1 MMSGLAMR
9 TYRILKPKRLLN
21 IVDSSYLIRYLRKIA
36 GASVLTI
43 ESNSHDEITTT
54 FTFFGFIC
62 FVFWYC
68 IYFYCLYKIHVDD
81 QTILRTLYDT
91 KLKHYGD
98 GVERIMNTMFISY
111 AMWKVPFD
119 LSGSANDMQLIVDID
134 KAIKNL
140 VGEIDYSRH
149 LHLVVVICL
158 AHFIVSGTR
167 VFSIWVSLLNLGRS
181 MPMEKVFQM
190 VFTDSIAFI
199 IVTQYCT
206 YLVILRRRYKQL
218 NNVLN
223 SINSS
228 EFFVQFIRPRTIDK
242 TLLVQEKQV
251 CKKIKACGKI
261 YSMLYKATETAN
273 EKYGL
278 VLLLTMLM
286 TLLQL
291 VLYLYY
297 FMEATASGL
306 FRDLQNYIDFLIYI
320 AWQISFALTIIY
332 VCIYF
337 SEATVKEART
347 TAHVTHEI
355 INSDASPTLIT
366 EAVNLSLQT
375 LQQTPTFTAH
385 GLFKLDH
392 VILLEGARSVTTY
405 LVILLQF
412 VTDKR

>member
-1 MMSGLAMR
+1 MLSGLAMR
-9 TYRILKPKRLLN
+9 IYRSLKPKRLLN

-43 ESNSHDEITTT
+43 DSNSHGEITTT
-54 FTFFGFIC
+54 FTLFGFIC
-62 FVFWYC
+62 FVFWYS

-111 AMWKVPFD
+111 AIWKVPFD

-149 LHLVVVICL
+149 LHSVVVICL
-158 AHFIVSGTR
+158 AQFIISGTR
-167 VFSIWVSLLNLGRS
+167 VFSIWVSLLNLGKS
-181 MPMEKVFQM
+181 MPTEKVFQM
-190 VFTDSIAFI
+190 VFTDSVAFI

-223 SINSS
+223 SIISS
-228 EFFVQFIRPRTIDK
+228 EFFVQFIRPRPIDK
-242 TLLVQEKQV
+242 VLLVQEKKV

-261 YSMLYKATETAN
+261 FSMLYKATETAN

-286 TLLQL
+286 SLLQL

-337 SEATVKEART
+337 SEATVKEVRK
-347 TAHVTHEI
+347 I
-355 INSDASPTLIT
+355 
-366 EAVNLSLQT
+366 
-375 LQQTPTFTAH
+375 
-385 GLFKLDH
+385 FK
-392 VILLEGARSVTTY
+392 TNFY
-405 LVILLQF
+405 
-412 VTDKR
+412 

>member
-1 MMSGLAMR
+1 MLR
-9 TYRILKPKRLLN
+9 PKRLVN
-21 IVDSSYLIRYLRKIA
+21 IVDSSYLIRYLRKFA
-36 GASVLTI
+36 GASVFTI
-43 ESNSHDEITTT
+43 ESNSCGVISTT
-54 FTFFGFIC
+54 FTLFGFIC
-62 FVFWYC
+62 FILWYST
-68 IYFYCLYKIHVDD
+68 YFYCLYKIHVDD
-81 QTILRTLYDT
+81 QTILRSLYDT

-98 GVERIMNTMFISY
+98 EVERIMHTMFILY
-111 AMWKVPFD
+111 AIWKVPFD
-119 LSGSANDMQLIVDID
+119 LSDSAKDMQLIVDID
-134 KAIKNL
+134 KAMKNL

-149 LHLVVVICL
+149 LHLAIVICL
-158 AHFIVSGTR
+158 SQFIISGTR
-167 VFSIWVSLLNLGRS
+167 VFSIWVSLFNLGRS
-181 MPMEKVFQM
+181 MPIEKVFQM
-190 VFTDSIAFI
+190 VFTDCVAFI

-206 YLVILRRRYKQL
+206 YLVILRRRYELL

-223 SINSS
+223 SVNSS
-228 EFFVQFIRPRTIDK
+228 ESFVLRFIPPRTIDK
-242 TLLVQEKQV
+242 TFLVQERKV
-251 CKKIKACGKI
+251 CKKIKACGRI

-273 EKYGL
+273 EKFGL

-320 AWQISFALTIIY
+320 AWQIGFALTIIY
-332 VCIYF
+332 VCIYY

-347 TAHVTHEI
+347 TAHVAHEI
-355 INSDASPTLIT
+355 INSDVNPTIIT

-412 VTDKR
+412 VTGKH